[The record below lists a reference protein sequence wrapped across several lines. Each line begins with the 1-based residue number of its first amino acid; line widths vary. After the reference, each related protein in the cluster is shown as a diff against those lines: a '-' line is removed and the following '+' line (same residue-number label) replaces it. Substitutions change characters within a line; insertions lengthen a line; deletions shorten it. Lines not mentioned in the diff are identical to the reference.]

1 MNKDTGIVVA
11 AVAGATALVVGM
23 GIADNGSA
31 PQTEAVA
38 ARTGR
43 QMPRMV
49 VEEKLREAG
58 EAERER
64 ERDPEMEGEGFEPGE
79 GEAREAEN
87 ESLDGPGAQQYEQR
101 AYPRSYITSA
111 RTQAAASAYATLP
124 DATPLKSFKAGTK
137 NRAAKASLAQ
147 SWQSLGPTNPVVP
160 GTVTYTGAATT
171 NSGRVTALLI
181 DPDTCVAGECKVW
194 VAAAGGGV
202 WRTDDATAAEPEW
215 TALDDGLTSN
225 TFGSLAMDPQDH
237 DVVYA
242 GSGEP
247 SGSSDSEAGVG
258 LFKSTDGGDT
268 WTLLPGLLDVA
279 PNNKVADQR
288 SIAAILVDPNDS
300 STIWIGTALARHG
313 SSSVNGGRRTPP
325 DAPTLGIY
333 KSTNGGDTFSLEF
346 SLPPNTDPPATG
358 TDWFTGG
365 VRRLE
370 FDPNDSTQIYAS
382 IQGYGIYRNGN
393 PLDAAGWN
401 QVYASEFGEDSPQ
414 SLPAD
419 PFGAFTDFGLGSTD
433 GGTKTRLYVGDTS
446 DDYGV
451 ATFYRADAVNTFKAD
466 DLVAAEEPLG
476 APWQLKSDDDMGNP
490 QGYSSYNWCQN
501 GQCSYDAFV
510 KVDPTNADIVWL
522 GGSMAY
528 NELEAFGEKG
538 VSNGR
543 AVVRST
549 DGGDSFTDMT
559 NDNGD
564 PSIGMHPDQR
574 AIVLNPDN
582 PAQAI
587 IGSDGGVVRTSG
599 NYVDQSDRCATRGLD
614 ATELAFCELELSS
627 VPTRIDSLNVGLDT
641 LQFQSLTVNSAQ
653 PLTDVIGGTQDNG
666 TWAWDGTNSSAAWFE
681 SVGGDGGQSGIS
693 PGAGSRMHTYYGTA
707 GDVNFDGN
715 NPQGW
720 NYVTG
725 PIDYSGEGSSFYVP
739 LITDPTTAGTYF
751 MGAQSLW
758 RTKDSGGDP
767 AQLKTQCNEL
777 TGTGPWDD
785 TCGDWVPVG
794 PQLTSSSNY
803 LVALART
810 SGDSQTMWLGTRFGD
825 MYVSKNVDAAPAG
838 VSFTEIDTA
847 TTPGRFIS
855 GIAVDPANPN
865 HAWISYSGYSAYT
878 PSTPGHVFEAVYDPG
893 TGTATFTDRS
903 FDLGDQPVTGIGVD
917 WTSGDVYASTDFGV
931 TRLASGATAW
941 ATAADG
947 LPPVATYGLS
957 MDSSARVLYGAT
969 HGRGAYRVALDPVA
983 KISGPTAAEVG
994 TPVSFT
1000 STGSAG
1006 YGTTGLK
1013 WTLPDGSTATTD
1025 SVQYTPKSSG
1035 PQQVLLQVTDSL
1047 GQSVATS
1054 LTFTAAAKPTSAL
1067 TPLFGSVK
1075 SKVGGFAAQVSNYNP
1090 GFTWTVTP
1098 SAGTATIDGNG
1109 LITVSGL
1116 SAAQKAT
1123 VTVTTSREGFP
1134 NGTGSVTGSALEQ
1147 CSVTVKAKKSSYKL
1161 PKSGTVKIVKKATAS
1176 GPKCRLRPAQVRA
1189 VRLGGSG
1196 SPQVSVERLNNGGLR
1211 LTTNGPRVKVTVTY
1225 LARSSEPGVKK
1236 ATWTRT
1242 WRSKK

>member
-1 MNKDTGIVVA
+1 MSKDTAIVVA

-23 GIADNGSA
+23 GIADNGAATHSD
-31 PQTEAVA
+31 TVA
-38 ARTGR
+38 ARSSR

-64 ERDPEMEGEGFEPGE
+64 EGFEPGE
-79 GEAREAEN
+79 GEGAREAEN
-87 ESLDGPGAQQYEQR
+87 ESLNGPAQQQYDQR
-101 AYPRSYITSA
+101 AYPRAYITST
-111 RTQAAASAYATLP
+111 RTEVAQRAYATLP
-124 DATPLKSFKAGTK
+124 DATPVNSFKAGTK

-160 GTVTYTGAATT
+160 GVVTYTGATTT
-171 NSGRVTALLI
+171 NSGRVTAMMI
-181 DPDTCVAGECKVW
+181 DPDTCVTGDCRVW

-202 WRTDDATAAEPEW
+202 WRTGDATAAQPQW
-215 TALDDGLTSN
+215 TALDKGLTSN
-225 TFGSLAMDPQDH
+225 TFGSLAMDPQDTN
-237 DVVYA
+237 VIYA

-268 WTLLPGLLDVA
+268 WALLPGLLDVA
-279 PNNKVADQR
+279 PNNPVADQR
-288 SIAAILVDPNDS
+288 SIAAILVDPTDS
-300 STIWIGTALARHG
+300 DTIWIGTALARHG

-333 KSTNGGDTFSLEF
+333 KSTDGGGTFSLEY
-346 SLPPNTDPPATG
+346 SVDPKTLPPATG
-358 TDWFTGG
+358 RDYFTGG

-370 FDPNDSTQIYAS
+370 FDPNDPTQIYAS
-382 IQGYGIYRNGN
+382 IQGYGIYRHGN
-393 PLDAAGWN
+393 PNDPTGWN
-401 QVYASEFGEDSPQ
+401 QIYASEWGEESPQ
-414 SLPAD
+414 GNDPD
-419 PFGAFTDFGLGSTD
+419 PFGAFTDFGLASTD
-433 GGTKTRLYVGDTS
+433 SNTNTRLYVGDTS

-451 ATFYRADAVNTFKAD
+451 ATFYRADAVNTINAA
-466 DLVAAEEPLG
+466 DLVAAEDPLS
-476 APWQLKSDDDMGNP
+476 APWQLKSDDSMANP
-490 QGYSSYNWCQN
+490 EGYSSYNWCQN

-510 KVDPTNADIVWL
+510 KVDPTNPDVVWL
-522 GGSMAY
+522 GGSMTY

-549 DGGDSFTDMT
+549 NGGDSFTDMT
-559 NDNGD
+559 NDNAD

-574 AIVLNPDN
+574 AIVLNPQN
-582 PAQAI
+582 TAQAI

-599 NYVDQSDRCATRGLD
+599 LFVDQSDRCSTRGLN
-614 ATELAFCELELSS
+614 TEELAFCELELSQ

-641 LQFQSLTVNSAQ
+641 LQFQSLTVNTAQ
-653 PLTDVIGGTQDNG
+653 PLSDVIGGTQDNG
-666 TWAWDGTNSSAAWFE
+666 TWAWDGSDSTTAWFE

-693 PGAGSRMHTYYGTA
+693 PGANSRMHTYYGTA
-707 GDVNFDGN
+707 GDMNFNGN
-715 NPQGW
+715 DPQGW

-739 LITDPTTAGTYF
+739 LITDPMAAGTYY
-751 MGAQSLW
+751 MGAESVW
-758 RTKDSGGDP
+758 RTQDSGGDP
-767 AQLKTQCNEL
+767 QQLKTQCNEL
-777 TGTGPWDD
+777 SGTGPFDD
-785 TCGDWVPVG
+785 TCGDWVAVG
-794 PQLTSSSNY
+794 PTLASSSSDY

-810 SGDSQTMWLGTRFGD
+810 SADSQTMWAGTRFGGLFI
-825 MYVSKNVDAAPAG
+825 SQNIAASPAAVD
-838 VSFTEIDTA
+838 FKEIDTA

-878 PSTPGHVFEAVYDPG
+878 PATPGHVFEAVYDPV

-903 FDLGDQPVTGIGVD
+903 YDLGDQPVTGIGVD

-947 LPPVATYGLS
+947 LPPVATYGLT
-957 MDSSARVLYGAT
+957 MDSNARVLYAAT

-994 TPVSFT
+994 TPVSFS
-1000 STGSAG
+1000 STGSVG

-1013 WTLPDGSTATTD
+1013 WTLPDGSTATAD
-1025 SVQYTPKSSG
+1025 SVQYTPKTAG
-1035 PQQVLLQVTDSL
+1035 AQQVRLQVTDSL
-1047 GQSVATS
+1047 GHSTSTS
-1054 LTFTAAAKPTSAL
+1054 LSFTATAKPTTAL
-1067 TPLFGSVK
+1067 TPLFGAVT
-1075 SKVGGFAAQVSNYNP
+1075 SKVGGFTAQVSNYNP
-1090 GFTWTVTP
+1090 AFMWAVAP
-1098 SAGTATIDGNG
+1098 SVGTATINGSG

-1116 SAAQKAT
+1116 TAGQKST
-1123 VTVTTSREGFP
+1123 VTVTTSRSGFP
-1134 NGTGSVTGSALEQ
+1134 NGTATVTGSALEQ
-1147 CSVTVKAKKSSYKL
+1147 CSLTVKAKKSSYKL
-1161 PKSGTVKIVKKATAS
+1161 PKSGTVKVVTKATAS
-1176 GPKCRLRPAQVRA
+1176 GPKCTLRPAQVQA
-1189 VRLGGSG
+1189 VPLSGSG
-1196 SPQVSVERLNNGGLR
+1196 DPQVSVERLDNGGLR

-1225 LARSSEPGVKK
+1225 VSRSSTPGVKN